1 MDYAQYLQKIPFLEF
16 ENFLMI
22 KSISYKRKSSSLL
35 EESPRNRYMSFIV
48 EKNRTCFMEVT
59 MVPFIIVE
67 VPFFM
72 QGENVHIS
80 TKYICLVRIKYI

>member
-1 MDYAQYLQKIPFLEF
+1 
-16 ENFLMI
+16 MI
-22 KSISYKRKSSSLL
+22 KSISYERKSSPIL

-67 VPFFM
+67 VPFFHGRGKCSYIN
-72 QGENVHIS
+72 Q
-80 TKYICLVRIKYI
+80 ICLSC